1 MAPNN
6 LTSEPYLLLMV
17 FSDLPWMK
25 AVHTV
30 VLLNIYL
37 VTILW
42 NLLLLL
48 LRRIDPSLHTPMYF
62 FLSHLSFIDICFTT
76 TIVPK
81 MLSNYLTE
89 DKSISYLACA
99 TQMYFSL
106 ALGCTECLLLAIMA
120 YDRHVAICQ
129 PLHYNVIMCT
139 RTCFLLAALCWTSSL
154 VNSLF
159 HTVFTFFW
167 SFCKSKEI
175 KHFVCEI
182 QPLLRLSCADT
193 HTHEMWVFVSATI
206 IVLCA
211 FLFTLFSYIHIISTI
226 MKIHSSEGKSRVF
239 STCSSHLLV
248 VIIFYG
254 TISSIYLRPISS
266 YNPERDRVL
275 TLLYTVVT
283 PMCNPLIYTMR
294 NKEVKGAMRKAMMK
308 RFKTLSQNM
317 T

>member
-6 LTSEPYLLLMV
+6 LTAEPYLLLMV
-17 FSDLPWMK
+17 FSDLPWM
-25 AVHTV
+25 TV
-30 VLLNIYL
+30 MLPMLLLTIYL
-37 VTILW
+37 VTIVG

-48 LRRIDPSLHTPMYF
+48 LRTIDPGLNTPMYF
-62 FLSHLSFIDICFTT
+62 FLTHLSFIDICFTT

-81 MLSNYLTE
+81 MLYNYFTG
-89 DKSISYLACA
+89 DKSISYLGCA
-99 TQMYFSL
+99 MQMFFST
-106 ALGCTECLLLAIMA
+106 ALGCTECLLLAVMA

-129 PLHYNVIMCT
+129 PLRYNVIMST
-139 RTCFLLAALCWTSSL
+139 MTCFLLAALCWTCSL
-154 VNSLF
+154 VNSLV
-159 HTVFTFFW
+159 HTVFTFLW

-175 KHFVCEI
+175 KHFFCEI

-193 HTHEMWVFVSATI
+193 HIHEMWVFVSATI
-206 IVLCA
+206 TVFCS

-254 TISSIYLRPISS
+254 TISTIYLRPISN

-294 NKEVKGAMRKAMMK
+294 NKEVKGAMRRAMMK
-308 RFKTLSQNM
+308 RFKTQSQNM